1 MYIHERKATPKMKN
15 RMTQARRLA
24 ASTQPE
30 VLAFLQRPEII
41 AKLKE
46 AAAAGTQ
53 PVTAISLDLL
63 ASFPSVIRDAAMR
76 RRVGFYIAAILD
88 AEGFD
93 VLEPNVRTKNP
104 VFASGA
110 LFKKR
115 SEATTTLTNLISR
128 LADAL
133 TEDEARQLVE
143 FLIARFPALKKR
155 GR

>member
-1 MYIHERKATPKMKN
+1 MKN

-24 ASTQPE
+24 ASTYLGSE
-30 VLAFLQRPEII
+30 IMEFLQRPEII

-46 AAAAGTQ
+46 AATAGTQ
-53 PVTAISLDLL
+53 PLTAISLELV
-63 ASFPSVIRDAAMR
+63 ASFPSVIRDAALKR
-76 RRVGFYIAAILD
+76 RAGFFISAILN

-104 VFASGA
+104 IFSSAA

-115 SEATTTLTNLISR
+115 SEATTALTSLISR
-128 LADAL
+128 LAAAL

-143 FLIARFPALKKR
+143 CLIARFPALKKR